1 MTRLRLGH
9 RYGQRL
15 ESLSRLMILALL
27 VILPFGLPGQSRG
40 QTDDP
45 PAETTPDNAAAMRWW
60 DALNPE
66 QRLAALHGDDEPT
79 PEQTAAAEN
88 PYADLDMATKVLVN
102 DAADAINGN
111 VRVRQRRRLVA
122 IPRLP
127 PEAHCRRRLATP
139 RMQTSPYCDYYPG
152 SGRTP
157 LLGADRNRPV
167 WTRSELAL
175 LGRMDR
181 RRLSLGQCLGHA
193 LVERSRRGSKG
204 CRVARRRRNTRT
216 RAKGRRR
223 TYVRGSGPGDQKA
236 GSYNHRGNRR
246 HHPLEQRRRLVGV
259 PQLPPEARRHG
270 RRQHRRPEQPLLR
283 HTIRAPA

>member
-1 MTRLRLGH
+1 MTRLRPGH

-27 VILPFGLPGQSRG
+27 VTLPFGLPGQARG

-88 PYADLDMATKVLVN
+88 PYADLEMATKVLVN
-102 DAADAINGN
+102 DTADAINGN
-111 VRVRQRRRLVA
+111 VEFASVGAWWQSLLDCRLKRIAVGDGNTEDTDEPLLRPLSGLRQDAAARHRRNG
-122 IPRLP
+122 PCG
-127 PEAHCRRRLATP
+127 H
-139 RMQTSPYCDYYPG
+139 
-152 SGRTP
+152 GRT
-157 LLGADRNRPV
+157 G
-167 WTRSELAL
+167 LARTH
-175 LGRMDR
+175 GS
-181 RRLSLGQCLGHA
+181 RRLSPGYCRGHA
-193 LVERSRRGSKG
+193 LVERPRRGSKG

-223 TYVRGSGPGDQKA
+223 AYVRGPGPGDQNA
-236 GSYNHRGNRR
+236 GSQNHRGNRP
-246 HHPLEQRRRLVGV
+246 HHSLEQRRRLVGV

-270 RRQHRRPEQPLLR
+270 RRQHRRTEQAATV